1 VKPHRPRL
9 VLADDHR
16 LLVEALREMLS
27 RHFEVVGAAYAGDE
41 LLTLLRSTPADC
53 LLLDLSLPG
62 RSGIDL
68 LPDIRALRPDLRVVV
83 LTMHVD
89 RILAEAAFAGGALGF
104 VPKDSGMDEVETALT
119 EALAG
124 RRYLSPRV
132 PKITHRVGMDAV
144 HLAISRLTPRQQEIL
159 GYLADG
165 LSSHEIGERIGLSA
179 NSITFHRGRLRKVL
193 GLASEFELVRYAILM
208 RLAASEEAANN
219 DPDPRRGRGHN

>member
-1 VKPHRPRL
+1 MKPHKPRL
-9 VLADDHR
+9 MLADDHR
-16 LLVEALREMLS
+16 LLVEAMREMLS
-27 RHFEVVGAAYAGDE
+27 RQFDVVGAAYSGEE
-41 LLTLLRSTPADC
+41 LLTLLKSTRADC

-68 LPDIRALRPDLRVVV
+68 LPDLRALSPDLRVVI

-104 VPKDSGMDEVETALT
+104 VPKDSGMDEVEKALT

-132 PKITHRVGMDAV
+132 PKITHRVGMTSA

-159 GYLADG
+159 GFLAEG
-165 LSSHEIGERIGLSA
+165 LSSQEIADRIGLSA
-179 NSITFHRGRLRKVL
+179 NSITFHRSRLRKVL

-208 RLAASEEAANN
+208 RLAASQDESDAGGET
-219 DPDPRRGRGHN
+219 PQGQKH

>member
-1 VKPHRPRL
+1 
-9 VLADDHR
+9 
-16 LLVEALREMLS
+16 MLDQ
-27 RHFEVVGAAYAGDE
+27 HFDVVGAAYSGEE
-41 LLTLLRSTPADC
+41 LLRLLPSTPADC

-68 LPDIRALRPDLRVVV
+68 LPDIRALSPDLRVVI

-104 VPKDSGMDEVETALT
+104 VPKDSGMDEVEKALT

-132 PKITHRVGMDAV
+132 PKITHRVGMDSA
-144 HLAISRLTPRQQEIL
+144 HLALARLTPRQQEIL

-165 LSSHEIGERIGLSA
+165 LSSQEMGARVGLTA
-179 NSITFHRGRLRKVL
+179 NSITFHRQRLRKVL

-208 RLAASEEAANN
+208 RLAASEEE
-219 DPDPRRGRGHN
+219 PEPGGETPRGPQA

>member
-1 VKPHRPRL
+1 MKRGKPRL

-16 LLVEALREMLS
+16 LLVEALRAMLTG
-27 RHFEVVGAAYAGDE
+27 HFDVVGTAGDGEE
-41 LLTLLRSTPADC
+41 LLALLRSTPADC

-68 LPDIRALRPDLRVVV
+68 LPDIRAARPDVCVVI

-104 VPKDSGMDEVETALT
+104 VPKDSGMDEVEKALT

-132 PKITHRVGMDAV
+132 PKITHRVGMGSA
-144 HLAISRLTPRQQEIL
+144 HLAVSRLTPRQQEIL
-159 GYLADG
+159 GFLADG
-165 LSSHEIGERIGLSA
+165 LSSHEIADRIGLSA
-179 NSITFHRGRLRKVL
+179 NSVTFHRSRLRKVL

-208 RLAASEEAANN
+208 RLAASEDAE
-219 DPDPRRGRGHN
+219 GG